1 MKPPKSTNLQRQE
14 DLRHTDFPYR
24 SVNCGARQVGRDT
37 QTERIAL
44 RKKSLGVSRLALVVS
59 LGLLV
64 RRLAGDLPGIIAAV
78 LAALHPLMWIN
89 DMMLLSEGLYQ
100 PLIVAVL

>member
-1 MKPPKSTNLQRQE
+1 M
-14 DLRHTDFPYR
+14 
-24 SVNCGARQVGRDT
+24 
-37 QTERIAL
+37 
-44 RKKSLGVSRLALVVS
+44 ALVVS